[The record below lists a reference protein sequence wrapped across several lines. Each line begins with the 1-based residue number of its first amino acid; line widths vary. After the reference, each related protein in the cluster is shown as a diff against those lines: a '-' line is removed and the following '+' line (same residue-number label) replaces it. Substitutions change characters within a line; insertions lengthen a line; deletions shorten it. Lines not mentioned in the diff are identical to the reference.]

1 MAKRQGTNIA
11 APVTTYTDEDIY
23 CTHYAL
29 LGHGGWRNVADIA
42 TRDSLLPSMWDLHMI
57 VSTASNGKK
66 WELISIPAVGE
77 SLTPANW
84 KELGTG
90 REILVPIDK
99 EINSCDYFVLVN
111 EIIYAS
117 ELGRIASILI
127 HAYNTENGAE
137 TTIRIVENETA
148 QVIASAS
155 LETKETTVVTQ
166 LAITGQPGNTGLL
179 QLEIKSTNQV
189 YVKSIL
195 IIY

>member
-1 MAKRQGTNIA
+1 MAKRKGTNIA
-11 APVTTYTDEDIY
+11 APITTFTDGDIY

-42 TRDSLLPSMWDLHMI
+42 ARDSLLPSMLDLHMI
-57 VSTASNGKK
+57 VSTESDGKK
-66 WELISIPAVGE
+66 YELISIPIQGQ
-77 SLTPANW
+77 SLTPSNW

-99 EINSCDYFVLVN
+99 EVDAYDYFVLVN
-111 EIIYAS
+111 ELIYAS
-117 ELGRIASILI
+117 ELGHIASILI
-127 HAYNTENGAE
+127 HAYNTENGTE

-155 LETKETTVVTQ
+155 LDTKETTVVTQ
-166 LAITGQPGNTGLL
+166 LAITGQPSTTGLF

-189 YVKSIL
+189 YVKSLL
-195 IIY
+195 IIF

>member
-42 TRDSLLPSMWDLHMI
+42 ARDSLLPSMWDKHMI
-57 VSTASNGKK
+57 VSTANDGKK
-66 WELISIPAVGE
+66 WELISLPGQGE

-99 EINSCDYFVLVN
+99 EVDAYDYFVLVN

-117 ELGRIASILI
+117 ELGQIASILI

-148 QVIASAS
+148 QVIATAS
-155 LETKETTVVTQ
+155 LETKETNVVTQ
-166 LAITGQPGNTGLL
+166 LAVAEQPTTTGLL

-189 YVKSIL
+189 YIKSLL